1 MSLTGFLVVECEP
14 CGRAALTMEGNGR
27 SAREEGNEGFLRGTM
42 RFASPCALGEVASGE
57 DTIGRDMVMEAK
69 ANVNGECYTR
79 AQERTH

>member
-14 CGRAALTMEGNGR
+14 CGRAALTM
-27 SAREEGNEGFLRGTM
+27 EGNEGFLRGTM